1 MKEAWERER
10 DSVSCTCIEDGRMGK
25 SESEG
30 KRAKQGERKGF
41 LYMFIWWLYLAQLKK
56 VLRQF
61 SIATRTQTAII
72 IIIIIIITVCESLY
86 SHYRWSLREC
96 VETAHGIG
104 TDIGVLVGI
113 VQ

>member
-1 MKEAWERER
+1 
-10 DSVSCTCIEDGRMGK
+10 MGNI
-25 SESEG
+25 ESEG
-30 KRAKQGERKGF
+30 KRKAGERKG
-41 LYMFIWWLYLAQLKK
+41 LLHMFIRWLYLAQLKK

-72 IIIIIIITVCESLY
+72 IIIIIITVCESLY
-86 SHYRWSLREC
+86 SHYSWSLREC

-104 TDIGVLVGI
+104 TDIGVLVGV